1 MAPLCAALNFKESTI
16 DLSMSD
22 VVSIIALLA
31 AALSALYTRW
41 SAAEA
46 KRANDIGRLN
56 ALLAFR
62 AHYLEII
69 AQKGRVA
76 DQLKGMEG
84 AQKAYEAYADLDSK
98 LREVNKEIAS
108 YHSKVVASEI

>member
-1 MAPLCAALNFKESTI
+1 MHTNIMLNFKESTI

-22 VVSIIALLA
+22 FVAIIALLA
-31 AALSALYTRW
+31 AALSALYARW

-46 KRANDIGRLN
+46 KKANDTGRLN

-62 AHYLEII
+62 AHYLELM

-76 DQLKGMEG
+76 EQLQGMKG
-84 AQKAYEAYADLDSK
+84 ADKAYEAYADLDSK
-98 LREVNKEIAS
+98 LRDVNKEIAV
-108 YHSKVVASEI
+108 YHSKVVASKI